1 MSATSLRFHG
11 ALAALPPAD
20 RRWLLERPL
29 LDDPS
34 VTGVVAGILGRVR
47 RDGDGALRAL
57 AREYDGAELAAL
69 EVPRDALAAAHE
81 ALDPA
86 VREAL
91 ERAARNLA
99 AAAVACLPRPVELET
114 EPGVTV
120 GFRPDPLPSAGIYA
134 PGGRAAYPSSVL
146 MGVVPARVA
155 GVGEVVV
162 CSPPGRDGLP
172 SGVVLAAAAIAGAD
186 RVFAAGGA
194 GAIGALAYGTAS
206 VPRVDVVVGPG
217 NAWVAAAKRAVAAE
231 GRVRIDAPAGPSEV
245 LVVAD
250 AAADPRRVA
259 LELIA
264 QAEHDPRATAVA
276 IAVGEQTAR
285 AIEAA
290 LAAAAAE
297 AARGEVVRASL
308 ATAGGVLWAPALD
321 EALAFAS
328 QAAPEHLLLAVADP
342 GAAFARV
349 RGAGATFLGLS
360 SSVAFGDYLAGGNH
374 VLPTG
379 AFARLASG
387 LSVNDFLRVSEWTR
401 VTPAGAARLAG
412 AVAALAAAEG
422 LPGHAAAARAAA
434 GAEGVR

>member
-1 MSATSLRFHG
+1 MSAPWLRFRG

-20 RRWLLERPL
+20 RRRLLERPV
-29 LDDPS
+29 LDDPA
-34 VTGVVAGILGRVR
+34 VTGAVAAILERVR
-47 RDGDGALRAL
+47 REGDAALRAL
-57 AREYDGAELAAL
+57 SREHDGVEPAAL
-69 EVPRDALAAAHE
+69 EVPRAALEAARARLE
-81 ALDPA
+81 PA
-86 VREAL
+86 VRDAL
-91 ERAARNLA
+91 ERAARNVA
-99 AAAVACLPRPVELET
+99 AAARAALPRPVSLET

-120 GFRPDPLPSAGIYA
+120 GFRPDPLPRAGVYA

-194 GAIGALAYGTAS
+194 GAIGALAFGTAS

-231 GRVRIDAPAGPSEV
+231 GRVRIDSPAGPSEV

-250 AAADPRRVA
+250 ATAAPRRVA
-259 LELIA
+259 LELVA
-264 QAEHDPRATAVA
+264 QAEHDPRAAVVA
-276 IAVGEQTAR
+276 VAVGEPAAR

-290 LAAAAAE
+290 LAAAAAD

-308 ATAGGVLWAPALD
+308 AAAGGVLWASGLD

-328 QAAPEHLLLAVADP
+328 EAAPEHLLLAVADP
-342 GAAFARV
+342 EAAFARV

-387 LSVNDFLRVSEWTR
+387 LSVNDFLRVSQWTR
-401 VTPAGAARLAG
+401 VTPAGARRLAG

-422 LPGHAAAARAAA
+422 LPGHAAAALAAA
-434 GAEGVR
+434 EEAR